1 MKPCFDPLQVFKT
14 SKTPAGLYARQK
26 WLGESNTVRW
36 ENDFKATVDILL
48 NNQGKD
54 GSWKESEVETI
65 NRLFGL
71 HLTLREPND
80 EIEKA
85 LNWLLDKID
94 LQKSDVRAC
103 CKDNKINEKLEGLP
117 FIHSN
122 RQIFFIS
129 ATLFLSSIFKRQ
141 EDPFV
146 MDCYQRISSVDQV
159 NSIIRTDPAS
169 LYNVLRALVVHPVYS
184 DEKFISPFVLYFSN
198 MQTSSGDWG
207 PGMPFY
213 KVLNALAHLDFPL
226 ASIQIEKAFSRLY
239 DTQNKDG
246 TWGDDEPEWNTFLA
260 VHALKNKG
268 GF

>member
-1 MKPCFDPLQVFKT
+1 VKPRFNPLQVFKA

-26 WLGESNTVRW
+26 WLGESNNSRW
-36 ENDFKATVDILL
+36 EKDYKATVNILL
-48 NNQGKD
+48 ENQCSD

-65 NRLFGL
+65 NRLFSL

-80 EIEKA
+80 EIERA

-94 LQKSDVRAC
+94 LQKPDVLAC
-103 CKDNKINEKLEGLP
+103 CKENKINEKLKGLP

-122 RQIFFIS
+122 SQIFFIS

-146 MDCYQRISSVDQV
+146 MDCYHWISSTDQV
-159 NSIIRTDPAS
+159 NLIIRSDPAS
-169 LYNVLRALVVHPVYS
+169 SYNILRALVVHPVYS
-184 DEKFISPFVLYFSN
+184 DENFISPFVLFFSN

-207 PGMPFY
+207 PGLPFH
-213 KVLNALAHLDFPL
+213 KVLNALAHLEFPL
-226 ASIQIEKAFSRLY
+226 AGIQIDKAFSRLY
-239 DTQNKDG
+239 DTQNEDG

-268 GF
+268 AF